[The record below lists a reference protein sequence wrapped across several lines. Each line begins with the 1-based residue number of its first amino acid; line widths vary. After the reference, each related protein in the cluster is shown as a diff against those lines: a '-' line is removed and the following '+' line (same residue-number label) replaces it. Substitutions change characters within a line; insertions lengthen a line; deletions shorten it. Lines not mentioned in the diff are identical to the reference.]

1 MAKTSPITRYKDKL
15 VTSIITSHELVE
27 LVNADYVGGV

>member
-1 MAKTSPITRYKDKL
+1 MAKTSPIIRYKNKL
-15 VTSIITSHELVE
+15 VTSIIKSPELVE

>member
-1 MAKTSPITRYKDKL
+1 MAKTSPITRYKNKL
-15 VTSIITSHELVE
+15 VTSIINSPELIE

>member
-1 MAKTSPITRYKDKL
+1 MAKTSPITRYKNKL
-15 VTSIITSHELVE
+15 VTSIINSPELVE

>member
-15 VTSIITSHELVE
+15 VTSIITSPELAE
-27 LVNADYVGGV
+27 LLDSSYVGGV

>member
-15 VTSIITSHELVE
+15 VTSIVNSPELVE

>member
-1 MAKTSPITRYKDKL
+1 MAKTSAITRYKEKL
-15 VTSIITSHELVE
+15 VTSIITSPELVE

>member
-1 MAKTSPITRYKDKL
+1 MGKVSPIVRYKNKL
-15 VTSIITSHELVE
+15 ITSISSSPDLVE

>member
-1 MAKTSPITRYKDKL
+1 MAKTSPITRYKNKF
-15 VTSIITSHELVE
+15 VTSIIKSPELIE

>member
-1 MAKTSPITRYKDKL
+1 MARTSPITRYKNKL
-15 VTSIITSHELVE
+15 VTSIINSHELIE

>member
-1 MAKTSPITRYKDKL
+1 MGRTSPIVRYKKKL
-15 VTSIITSHELVE
+15 ITAIITSPELVE

>member
-15 VTSIITSHELVE
+15 VTSIIKSPELVE
-27 LVNADYVGGV
+27 LLDSSCVGGI

>member
-1 MAKTSPITRYKDKL
+1 MAKTSPITRYKNKL
-15 VTSIITSHELVE
+15 ISSIVNSPKLVE

>member
-1 MAKTSPITRYKDKL
+1 MAKASPITRYKDKL
-15 VTSIITSHELVE
+15 VTSIITSPELVE

>member
-15 VTSIITSHELVE
+15 VIPIITSPELVE
-27 LVNADYVGGV
+27 LVNVDYVGGV

>member
-1 MAKTSPITRYKDKL
+1 MAKTSPITRYKNKL
-15 VTSIITSHELVE
+15 VTSIVNSPELVE

>member
-1 MAKTSPITRYKDKL
+1 MAKTSPITRYKNKL
-15 VTSIITSHELVE
+15 ITSIIKSPELVE

>member
-1 MAKTSPITRYKDKL
+1 MAKTSPITMYKNKL
-15 VTSIITSHELVE
+15 VTSIINSPELVE

>member
-1 MAKTSPITRYKDKL
+1 MARTSPITRYKNKL
-15 VTSIITSHELVE
+15 VTSIINSPELVE